1 VLWLLNEGEGHFVV
15 LLLLMES
22 ISVVRAEQPSGRE
35 VRRPY
40 WLISIPAA
48 DCRDEMEGLVF
59 PTIDDDAD
67 DEAQQQTK
75 LITYL
80 AKLRELGTPH
90 RGDVRDTR
98 STSFLHQTTPTEEK
112 SALQPSGA
120 LFGSRCEPT
129 HGAHVVAVFDLKPGR
144 EPFSQPDVAQVV
156 TYCKHLLT
164 VEQPGRSEAT
174 SFLLSAAN
182 VVFVRVVCSHNSSF
196 TYEFTPAASV
206 VPSGADTGVGASLPP
221 IGVQWLYQFFSSSH
235 NSHLGMEVVNNPF
248 EKTFVHSTLL
258 GRGTMGRVYSVI
270 GHDDKVIKLVRY
282 ISKTNEAEVLRQLAQ
297 VNVPHVPR
305 VLEAARSCT
314 SLLLWPRATDLKPGQ
329 FGLRHALQAL
339 DTLQSTHEMT
349 GLVHRD
355 IQPANLL
362 LLATHHHDH
371 LDGHPDTQRDLGGQE
386 DILVNDWGSAAPA
399 NQLRPYAGTFTYAS
413 DAVLRHIAEG
423 KERFPVGPANDLV
436 SLVRTTFTLLVSP
449 HASDTGRTK
458 CSLAVAARR
467 LIDRWASALSQ
478 DGKWAELQAAAER
491 CDYEAVRRGLQ
502 ELSGP

>member
-1 VLWLLNEGEGHFVV
+1 
-15 LLLLMES
+15 MEPVS
-22 ISVVRAEQPSGRE
+22 AVKAEQPSGRE

-48 DCRDEMEGLVF
+48 GCRDEMEGLVF
-59 PTIDDDAD
+59 PTIEDDAD

-75 LITYL
+75 RITYL
-80 AKLRELGTPH
+80 AKLRELAMPH

-98 STSFLHQTTPTEEK
+98 STSFLHRTTPTEEK

-129 HGAHVVAVFDLKPGR
+129 HGAHVIAVFDLKPGR
-144 EPFSQPDVAQVV
+144 EPFSQADVAQVV
-156 TYCKHLLT
+156 TYCKHLLA

-174 SFLLSAAN
+174 SFLLNAAN
-182 VVFVRVVCSHNSSF
+182 VVFVRVKCSGKPSHNCSF
-196 TYEFTPAASV
+196 TYEFTPAGSV

-270 GHDDKVIKLVRY
+270 GHDDKVIKLVGY
-282 ISKTNEAEVLRQLAQ
+282 ISKTNEAEVLRQLEQ

-305 VLEAARSCT
+305 VLEAAST
-314 SLLLWPRATDLKPGQ
+314 SLLLSPRAADLKPGQ

-339 DTLQSTHEMT
+339 DTLQATHEKT

-371 LDGHPDTQRDLGGQE
+371 RDGHPDTRLGDQG
-386 DILVNDWGSAAPA
+386 DILVNDWGSATPA
-399 NQLRPYAGTFTYAS
+399 NQLRPYAGTFTHAS
-413 DAVLRHIAEG
+413 DTVLRHIAEG
-423 KERFPVGPANDLV
+423 KERFPVGPADDLV
-436 SLVRTTFTLLVSP
+436 SLVRTTFTLVSP
-449 HASDTGRTK
+449 HASDSGRTK

-478 DGKWAELQAAAER
+478 EDGKWAELQAAAES
-491 CDYEAVRRGLQ
+491 CDYDAVRRGLQ
-502 ELSGP
+502 ELAGP